1 MIGVLVGISPFV
13 AEESIEFVSSSLL
26 RLTLSGIVEWSETC
40 VATDHSRDDRPQILL
55 CSLVLSR
62 DEDASTIESFVR
74 EQLLLPSTYEVELW
88 ATAPAPL
95 PLLVVGAVP
104 EPQQLGQSCQSVIRQ
119 FTANESEDSNCD
131 EEWVS
136 NMRQWG
142 LVTQRGLVKSV
153 DELDALRVLV
163 HQAIQ
168 SAETQLSEHRPYL
181 QIGQDVIL
189 FQEIG
194 SRGNQRFD
202 LRLFNEDL
210 LSMVRQSIVP
220 KVRRR
225 LHQLLGVTSDE
236 EFDFDVSV
244 VYSNP
249 GASYQG
255 WHADGDHQR
264 NRADA
269 GWTKDGWQTQLADPY
284 AVCLFLPLIDLTNET
299 GYTQF
304 WPASHRS
311 RSLAGFGRIAE
322 LASLTYDAML
332 MAGDGV
338 FYDYRLWHRGM
349 PNTSDTLRPVLQVIF
364 KRTWYVE
371 RANYGTEPIIPV

>member
-13 AEESIEFVSSSLL
+13 AEESIEVVSSSLL
-26 RLTLSGIVEWSETC
+26 RLTLSGIVAWFETC
-40 VATDHSRDDRPQILL
+40 VATDHSRDDRPPILL

-62 DEDASTIESFVR
+62 DEDAATIESFVQ

-95 PLLVVGAVP
+95 PLLVVVTSGA
-104 EPQQLGQSCQSVIRQ
+104 EPLGQSCQSVIRQ
-119 FTANESEDSNCD
+119 FTDHESADSNYD

-142 LVTQRGLVKSV
+142 LVTQRGLIASV
-153 DELDALRVLV
+153 DELDAIRVLV
-163 HQAIQ
+163 YQAIQ
-168 SAETQLSEHRPYL
+168 SAEAQLSEHRPDL

-194 SRGNQRFD
+194 SRGGQRFD

-210 LSMVRQSIVP
+210 LSMVRHSIVP
-220 KVRRR
+220 LVRRR
-225 LHQLLGVTSDE
+225 LHLLLGVTSDE

-244 VYSNP
+244 VYSKP

-332 MAGDGV
+332 MAGDAV

-349 PNTSDTLRPVLQVIF
+349 PNTSDTLRPVLQIIF